1 MRHDHK
7 DMRAIKLTR
16 RKPSCT
22 RWGQGQTTGNNDT
35 SVALMGAARGDNGGG
50 ESPMDPISN
59 RTLDDYY
66 KSLLSGVTKWN

>member
-1 MRHDHK
+1 M
-7 DMRAIKLTR
+7 
-16 RKPSCT
+16 
-22 RWGQGQTTGNNDT
+22 GNNDT
-35 SVALMGAARGDNGGG
+35 SVALMGAACGDNGGG